1 MFVLDTNVVSHLRRP
16 EKADPNVV
24 AWAATVPVASFFIS
38 SITLLELELGTL
50 LMERKDTRQGSVLR
64 AWIDAQVLPRF
75 AGRILA
81 VDTAVALR
89 CARLHV
95 PDPCA
100 DRDAL
105 IAATALVHGM
115 TVVTRNVEDFQPTGV
130 EILNPWEWEP
140 GQVTLHMEMQEVLRD
155 KGNRWMTPA
164 EIAAAVNRRDLY
176 HRRDKTQVPDSQI
189 AARARKYEQMFECRT
204 GNSRLQI
211 RLRHGETP

>member
-16 EKADPNVV
+16 DKADPNVV

-50 LMERKDTRQGSVLR
+50 LMERKDSHQGAILR
-64 AWIDAQVLPRF
+64 AWIDGQVLPRF

-81 VDTAVALR
+81 VDAAVALR

-100 DRDAL
+100 ERDAL
-105 IAATALVHGM
+105 IAAAALVHGM
-115 TVVTRNVEDFQPTGV
+115 TVVTRNVEDFQSTGV
-130 EILNPWEWEP
+130 DILNPWEWEA
-140 GQVTLHMEMQEVLRD
+140 GHVTLHMEMQDILRE

-164 EIAAAVNRRDLY
+164 EIAAAVNTRGRY
-176 HRRDKTQVPDSQI
+176 HRRNNTEIPDSQI
-189 AARARKYEQMFECRT
+189 AARARKYDRIFECRSE
-204 GNSRLQI
+204 NVKLQV
-211 RLRHGETP
+211 RLRRG